1 MPELP
6 EVETTCRGLA
16 SKLLGAKI
24 LRAEQNR
31 ADLRLPMPKNLPAK
45 LQGRRI
51 ISVRRRAKYILID
64 LDDEQSLLIHLGM
77 SGRMVVS
84 KPDDPAQKHDHVVL
98 HCEDNRT
105 VRFNDPRR
113 FGMLD
118 LCQTEKLPA
127 HKLLKDLGVEP
138 LEEPQDNCHSRASG
152 NPVSLNNKSNKR
164 DSRLRGNDKELNP
177 SQHLTATYLT
187 EKFRTKKAPIKA
199 ALLDQTIIAG
209 LGNIY
214 VCEAL
219 FHACISPERLAS
231 SLTTAEITA
240 LIPAIHKVLKAA
252 IKAGGSSLRDYVQ
265 SDGALGYFQT
275 QFAVY
280 DHEGQSCP
288 DCTCGK
294 QAIARIV
301 QSGRSTFFCPVRQ
314 R

>member
-16 SKLLGAKI
+16 NKLLGAKI

-31 ADLRLPMPKNLPAK
+31 ADLRMPMPKNLPAK
-45 LQGRRI
+45 LQGRSI
-51 ISVRRRAKYILID
+51 IAVRRRAKYILID
-64 LDDEQSLLIHLGM
+64 LDDKQSLLIHLGM
-77 SGRMVVS
+77 SGRMVVG

-98 HCEDNRT
+98 HCAGDRT

-118 LCQTEKLPA
+118 LCPTEKLPE

-138 LEEPQDNCHSRASG
+138 LE
-152 NPVSLNNKSNKR
+152 K
-164 DSRLRGNDKELNP
+164 
-177 SQHLTATYLT
+177 HLTIAYLT
-187 EKFRTKKAPIKA
+187 EKFRTRKTPIKA

-219 FHACISPERLAS
+219 FHARLSPERLAS
-231 SLTTAEITA
+231 SLTTTEIAA
-240 LIPAIHKVLKAA
+240 LIPAIYKVLKAA

-288 DCTCGK
+288 GCTCGK
-294 QAIARIV
+294 PAIVRIV